1 MKKIFIFTSVHK
13 WNDIRIFKKEATSL
27 AKNFEVELHAPA
39 DFEFKV
45 KNNVKLYGLP
55 VWEKRIDRKHIR
67 KILWSRIKQSKA
79 DIFHFHDPELVFH
92 GLFVKLF
99 KRKKVIFD
107 IHENV
112 ARQILNKT
120 YIPTR
125 ILRKIISILYSCIQK
140 ISCSFFD
147 VNIVAG
153 DDILKDYSKREVVNN
168 YPIVKTIKPAK
179 SKDFLYLAYLG
190 GITRIRGVVES
201 LQAIRMVNK
210 KRNVKM
216 KLILIGPFEDDN
228 FKNEMLTE
236 YEEELEYLG
245 ILDQVSA
252 FDKIKKCFAGFALYQ
267 PVPNHYNLR
276 SNKVFEYLA
285 LKIPVI
291 YPNYKDWIKKLGD
304 GKVGY
309 AVSPQKISEISSK
322 IELLLNYKDNYRRIL
337 NNTRNLVDSN
347 FSWDSEEKK
356 LLQIYRKL

>member
-1 MKKIFIFTSVHK
+1 
-13 WNDIRIFKKEATSL
+13 
-27 AKNFEVELHAPA
+27 
-39 DFEFKV
+39 
-45 KNNVKLYGLP
+45 LP
-55 VWEKRIDRKHIR
+55 VWEKRIDRKQTR
-67 KILWSRIKQSKA
+67 KILWSRIKQSNA
-79 DIFHFHDPELVFH
+79 DIFHFHDPELLFH
-92 GLFVKLF
+92 GFFIKLF

-112 ARQILNKT
+112 AWQILNKT

-125 ILRKIISILYSCIQK
+125 ILRKIISSLYSYIQK

-153 DDILKDYSKREVVNN
+153 DGILKNYSKREVINN
-168 YPIVKTIKPAK
+168 YPILKAIKPAT
-179 SKDFLYLAYLG
+179 SKDFSYLAYLG
-190 GITRIRGVVES
+190 GITRIRGIVES
-201 LQAIRMVNK
+201 LQAIRMVNM
-210 KRNVKM
+210 KRDNKI
-216 KLILIGPFEDDN
+216 KLILIGPFEDEN
-228 FKNEMLTE
+228 LKYELLTE
-236 YEEELEYLG
+236 YKEEVEYLG

-309 AVSPQKISEISSK
+309 AVDPKRISEISSK
-322 IELLLNYKDNYRRIL
+322 IELLLNDKDGYRKIL
-337 NNTRNLVDSN
+337 NNTRTLVDSN

-356 LLQIYRKL
+356 LLHIYRKL